1 MVKMPDIEL
10 NVLEQTSILRIKSLL
25 TKEQCV
31 DISKQV
37 IDYKN
42 TDNIADVREN
52 KDGNPGC
59 WMGKPHF
66 NNGFTKDTELLLV
79 DTIRTACQMYYECQ
93 PDPVNISRTSYSP
106 LTKNDWD
113 IWPWFNVNDVG
124 SENREHTH
132 LGDRPYMCGVVY
144 LQSQGTGRIEFMP
157 YNYTYK
163 QVHPEWPYNGVAYY
177 EPEDGDVLMFPP
189 YLLHRVERNTGSQ
202 QRITM
207 AFNARTEQNRM
218 PNA

>member
-1 MVKMPDIEL
+1 MIETEL
-10 NVLEQTSILRIKSLL
+10 NVLEQTNILKIKSLL
-25 TKEQCV
+25 TKEQCME
-31 DISKQV
+31 ISKQI

-42 TDNIADVREN
+42 TNNPADTIEN
-52 KDGNPGC
+52 KNANAGC

-66 NNGFTKDTELLLV
+66 NNGFSKDIELLLI
-79 DTIRTACQMYYECQ
+79 DTLQTSCQLYYESQ
-93 PDPVNISRTSYSP
+93 PIPLNITRTKHSP
-106 LTKNDWD
+106 LTKNHWN
-113 IWPWFNVNDVG
+113 IWPWFNVNDIG

-163 QVHPEWPYNGVAYY
+163 QVPVEWPYNGIAYY

-189 YLLHRVERNTGSQ
+189 YLMHRVERNTGSQ
-202 QRITM
+202 QRITL
-207 AFNARTEQNRM
+207 AFNARIEQNRDFD
-218 PNA
+218 A